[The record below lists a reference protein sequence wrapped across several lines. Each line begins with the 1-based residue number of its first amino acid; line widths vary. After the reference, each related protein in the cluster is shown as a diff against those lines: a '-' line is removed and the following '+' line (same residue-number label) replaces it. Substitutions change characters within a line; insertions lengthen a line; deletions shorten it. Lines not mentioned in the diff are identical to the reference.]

1 MDRIKPEEQFLGWSQ
16 DYLTFPRR
24 TQPNGYAGN
33 EGLYLTWKEPMYLES
48 SVATQLDT
56 WTKGPSL
63 PSGIPAPRVAVRP
76 TTLATRVLHKMTSKT
91 AVNYRLKTG
100 HLLAK
105 ASHLAPPPPFPTY
118 I

>member
-1 MDRIKPEEQFLGWSQ
+1 
-16 DYLTFPRR
+16 
-24 TQPNGYAGN
+24 
-33 EGLYLTWKEPMYLES
+33 MYLES

-76 TTLATRVLHKMTSKT
+76 TTLATRVLHKMNGKT
-91 AVNYRLKTG
+91 TVKYRLQTG

-105 ASHLAPPPPFPTY
+105 AYHLAPPPPFPTY